1 MTKPNALVAPRGNS
15 SSPLVPQQA
24 SKRVLEVDYETG
36 HESLQTPQGTV
47 SSESLGGGRS
57 GVRHNQE
64 LYIKVLRNEGERE
77 RIGQK

>member
-1 MTKPNALVAPRGNS
+1 MTKPNALVAPRGDS

-47 SSESLGGGRS
+47 SSESLGGEVRRS
-57 GVRHNQE
+57 SQPGIIYQGTQKR
-64 LYIKVLRNEGERE
+64 GERE